1 MDAMYRK
8 VMDRNNQCYGS
19 DLGPLYLLHPQH
31 EGWHLPVVVAV
42 PLLLV

>member
-8 VMDRNNQCYGS
+8 VMELCYGS